1 MKFLPSNTAPQWKP
15 ALLFPNN
22 NVQPPKH
29 GITSPN
35 NTAPPPATEHWAVSG
50 CCPSR
55 VLSRCSGSCLPLGGV
70 RVLSRVLLRVLFRV
84 LRIMFAIGVSG
95 CCPGCC
101 PGCSGSCL
109 PLQGCYWGVLSKVLR
124 IMFAMVL
131 SRVMSM
137 VFRSGCCP
145 GCCPDCC
152 QGAPDH
158 VCHWAVRLGGVRV
171 LSRVLSGAPDH
182 VCHWAVSG
190 CCLSRVLSRCSG
202 SCLPLGS
209 VRLLSRVLWR
219 GAVQGAP
226 DRVCYWAVSG
236 CCICFLQLLVSLP
249 HLSPFICLPTCCLPK
264 SLPLLVSLLHFPDS
278 WKL

>member
-1 MKFLPSNTAPQWKP
+1 
-15 ALLFPNN
+15 
-22 NVQPPKH
+22 
-29 GITSPN
+29 
-35 NTAPPPATEHWAVSG
+35 
-50 CCPSR
+50 
-55 VLSRCSGSCLPLGGV
+55 
-70 RVLSRVLLRVLFRV
+70 
-84 LRIMFAIGVSG
+84 
-95 CCPGCC
+95 
-101 PGCSGSCL
+101 
-109 PLQGCYWGVLSKVLR
+109 
-124 IMFAMVL
+124 MVL
-131 SRVMSM
+131 
-137 VFRSGCCP
+137 RSGCCP

-190 CCLSRVLSRCSG
+190 CCPSRVLSRCSG

-236 CCICFLQLLVSLP
+236 CCPGCCARDKGSKAEPEFNVLISIWGLCWCNLKVLFFWEVKFLRHSALP
-249 HLSPFICLPTCCLPK
+249 HLSTTISFQSLFPTHLISKEGASASASASPLRSFAGLAAETLCLGAPGAVDRLQGPAARGALRRPRQWSLGINVEGGDTRSFGRFWEEELWICFSTSFLK
-264 SLPLLVSLLHFPDS
+264 RKDVF
-278 WKL
+278 KIF